1 MSRDETPQRSRYT
14 LADLQAVM
22 ARLRDP
28 ERGCPWDLQQDFHT
42 IAPHTLE
49 ECYELVDAI
58 ERGDFAQVREELGDV
73 LFQVIFYA
81 QLGREQQRFEW
92 DELVHNLVEKLLRRH
107 PHVFPLG
114 ALQMDEGAAASFSPE
129 AASDQVAGATMDIQQ
144 VHQTWE
150 RIKQNEREAKQQGGV
165 LDDVPVALP
174 ALSRSTKLQKRAAR
188 VGFDWENWQQVLEK
202 IREEQDEVVAA
213 IADGDR
219 AAIQEEIGDL
229 LFACVNLA
237 RFVDVDSETAL
248 RAANR
253 KFEQRFRFIEAE
265 LAKRGQRPEAVSL
278 AIMDALWNEAKHAER
293 LRD

>member
-1 MSRDETPQRSRYT
+1 MSTRYT
-14 LADLQAVM
+14 LDDLQALM

-58 ERGDFAQVREELGDV
+58 ERGDFNQVREELGDV

-107 PHVFPLG
+107 PHVFPSGKL
-114 ALQMDEGAAASFSPE
+114 AAGVLRDDDVRTDAPVRVDVDV
-129 AASDQVAGATMDIQQ
+129 AQVY
-144 VHQTWE
+144 QTWE
-150 RIKQNEREAKQQGGV
+150 RIKQSEREAKQQGGV
-165 LDDVPVALP
+165 LDDVPIALP

-188 VGFDWENWQQVLEK
+188 VGFDWESWQQILEK
-202 IREEQDEVVAA
+202 IREEQDEVIEA
-213 IADGDR
+213 IAGGDR
-219 AAIQEEIGDL
+219 AAIQDEIGDL

-237 RFVDVDSETAL
+237 RFIDIDSETAL
-248 RAANR
+248 RGANQ
-253 KFEQRFRFIEAE
+253 KFERRFRFIETA
-265 LAKRGQRPEAVSL
+265 LAAKGQSPEQASL
-278 AIMDALWNEAKHAER
+278 EAMDALWLEAKRAER
-293 LRD
+293 QSV

>member
-1 MSRDETPQRSRYT
+1 MTRFT
-14 LADLQAVM
+14 LIDLQAVM

-28 ERGCPWDLQQDFHT
+28 ERGCPWDLQQDFAS

-58 ERGDFAQVREELGDV
+58 ERGDYAQVREELGDV

-92 DELVHNLVEKLLRRH
+92 DDLIHNLVEKLLRRH
-107 PHVFPLG
+107 PHVFPTG
-114 ALQMDEGAAASFSPE
+114 AL
-129 AASDQVAGATMDIQQ
+129 SDDDVRTHDDVER

-150 RIKQNEREAKQQGGV
+150 RIKQEERAAKQQGGV

-174 ALSRSTKLQKRAAR
+174 ALSRAGKLQKRAAR
-188 VGFDWENWQQVLEK
+188 VGFDWESWQQVLEK

-213 IADGDR
+213 IKSGDR
-219 AAIQEEIGDL
+219 AAMEDELGDL

-237 RFVDVDSETAL
+237 RFVDIDSETAL
-248 RAANR
+248 RGANR
-253 KFEQRFRFIEAE
+253 KFERRFRFIEAHLAARGRRPE
-265 LAKRGQRPEAVSL
+265 GASLDEMETLWEAAKR
-278 AIMDALWNEAKHAER
+278 AETSS
-293 LRD
+293 D

>member
-1 MSRDETPQRSRYT
+1 MSREDNAGRARYT
-14 LADLQAVM
+14 LEDLQALM

-81 QLGREQQRFEW
+81 QMGREQQRFEW

-107 PHVFPLG
+107 PHVFPSGKWPSGNLH
-114 ALQMDEGAAASFSPE
+114 D
-129 AASDQVAGATMDIQQ
+129 DVAGVTTDVEQ
-144 VHQTWE
+144 VHHTWE
-150 RIKQNEREAKQQGGV
+150 QIKQNEREAKQQGGV

-202 IREEQDEVVAA
+202 IREEQDEVVEA
-213 IADGDR
+213 ITSGDR

-253 KFEQRFRFIEAE
+253 KFEQRFRFIEAQ
-265 LAKRGQRPEAVSL
+265 LAARGQRPEEVSL
-278 AIMDALWNEAKHAER
+278 AIMDALWDEAKRNER
-293 LRD
+293 LCD

>member
-1 MSRDETPQRSRYT
+1 MSHNEQPKTSHYT
-14 LADLQAVM
+14 LEDLQAVM

-28 ERGCPWDLQQDFHT
+28 EHGCPWDLQQDFHT

-49 ECYELVDAI
+49 ESYELVDAI

-81 QLGREQQRFEW
+81 QMGREQQRFEW

-114 ALQMDEGAAASFSPE
+114 EWASGALQDQIASVTT
-129 AASDQVAGATMDIQQ
+129 DVKQ
-144 VHQTWE
+144 VHHTWE
-150 RIKQNEREAKQQGGV
+150 RIKQGEREAKQQAGV

-188 VGFDWENWQQVLEK
+188 VGFDWANWQQILEK
-202 IREEQDEVVAA
+202 IREEQDEVVEA
-213 IADGDR
+213 IASGDR
-219 AAIQEEIGDL
+219 AAIEDEIGDL

-237 RFVDVDSETAL
+237 RFVEVDSETAL

-253 KFEQRFRFIEAE
+253 KFERRFRFIEAE
-265 LAKRGQRPEAVSL
+265 LAAQGQRPEDVSID
-278 AIMDALWNEAKHAER
+278 IMDALWDEAKRIER